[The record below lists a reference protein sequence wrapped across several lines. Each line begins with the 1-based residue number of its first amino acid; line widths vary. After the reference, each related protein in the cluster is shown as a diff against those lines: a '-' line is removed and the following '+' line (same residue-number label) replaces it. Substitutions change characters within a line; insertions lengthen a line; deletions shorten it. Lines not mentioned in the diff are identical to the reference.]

1 MSFPSVPSVEEVSKW
16 KRAQVLTYVQSKKD
30 ELDLDDKHIKVIED
44 QEIAGS
50 DFLRLNA
57 DKLMRVGLTMGP
69 AERIADLVNTIKGEQ
84 EGKYRDRVHL
94 QPTYTAFSAVISF
107 INLPH

>member
-16 KRAQVLTYVQSKKD
+16 KRAQVLTYLQSKKD
-30 ELDLDDKHIKVIED
+30 ELDLDDEDLDVIRTNKV
-44 QEIAGS
+44 AGS

-84 EGKYRDRVHL
+84 E
-94 QPTYTAFSAVISF
+94 
-107 INLPH
+107 